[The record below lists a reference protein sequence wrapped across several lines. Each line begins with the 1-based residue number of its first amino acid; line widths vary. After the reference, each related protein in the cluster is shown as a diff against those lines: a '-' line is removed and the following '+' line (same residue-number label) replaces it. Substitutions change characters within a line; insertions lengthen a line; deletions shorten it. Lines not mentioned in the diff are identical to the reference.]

1 MIAKLYFWLQNWENS
16 QISWLQR
23 LVVLE
28 SFFYWDFTLFLSI
41 ASLLKIIEYFMLRLM
56 IAIMSSDW
64 HILIDWLMINMYVF
78 IPDSYCIEMSVLAW
92 LFSKDI
98 KGSLCLINMN
108 SFNNQKYDCLK
119 MIAFFNLHVDYKH
132 PKITYLKTNLF
143 LWLHLNKKNIMI
155 ALIAMIANLC
165 ARLIDCHSFSMIA
178 ASDWWNR
185 DCYRFR
191 GPGPEHL
198 PLEEWQLLALS
209 PVKVLIAL
217 Y

>member
-28 SFFYWDFTLFLSI
+28 SFFYWDFTLFLLI

-119 MIAFFNLHVDYKH
+119 MIAFFNFTRRLQT
-132 PKITYLKTNLF
+132 PKDNLLKDQF
-143 LWLHLNKKNIMI
+143 IPMI
-155 ALIAMIANLC
+155 AFEQKEYN
-165 ARLIDCHSFSMIA
+165 DCF
-178 ASDWWNR
+178 
-185 DCYRFR
+185 DCYDC
-191 GPGPEHL
+191 
-198 PLEEWQLLALS
+198 
-209 PVKVLIAL
+209 
-217 Y
+217 